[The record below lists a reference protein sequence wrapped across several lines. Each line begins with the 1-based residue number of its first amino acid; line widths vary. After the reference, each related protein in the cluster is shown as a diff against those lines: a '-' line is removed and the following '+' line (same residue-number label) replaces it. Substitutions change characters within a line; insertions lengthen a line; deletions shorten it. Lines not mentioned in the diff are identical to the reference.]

1 MNALRVEQSTPLVT
15 LQDSGRFGVRHLG
28 VTQGGA
34 LDWVSLHWANWLLG
48 NPLGAA
54 AVEITLGSFT
64 VEAMTNV
71 TLVIGG
77 ADLGATVGG
86 QPQAP
91 WQPFELKRGQ
101 RLAFTQPRRGARA
114 YLTAPGG
121 FTATQVMDS
130 VATVHRES
138 LGGLDGDG
146 EPLKTGDILTC
157 LRESARVKRAENHRL
172 PDFSRPAALDL
183 VLGAQIGDFAGES
196 LFDAFNSQWRL
207 DSRGD
212 RMGIRLLGPVLRCL
226 RTGMVSE
233 GIPLG
238 AVQVPAD
245 GQPIVLM
252 NDRQTIGGYPRL
264 GALTPASVARLA
276 QCLPDECVTLRP
288 VGQDAAQRAHRQL
301 LAQWNQAADRP

>member
-1 MNALRVEQSTPLVT
+1 MKALRIEQSTPLVT
-15 LQDSGRFGVRHLG
+15 LQDNGRFGVRHLG

-34 LDWVSLHWANWLLG
+34 LDWISLHWANWLLG
-48 NPLGAA
+48 NPLAA
-54 AVEITLGSFT
+54 SAVEITLGGFK
-64 VEAMTNV
+64 VEAIANV

-77 ADLGATVGG
+77 ADLGATVDG

-91 WQPFELKRGQ
+91 WLPFELRHGQ
-101 RLAFTQPRRGARA
+101 QLAFTRPRRGARA
-114 YLTAPGG
+114 YLAAPGG
-121 FTATQVMDS
+121 FSANQVMGS
-130 VATVHRES
+130 VATVQRES

-146 EPLKTGDILTC
+146 EPLKKGDVLSC
-157 LRESARVKRAENHRL
+157 LRESALERRAASDRV
-172 PDFSRPAALDL
+172 PDFSRPATLDL

-196 LFDAFNSQWRL
+196 LFDAFNSQFQL

-212 RMGIRLLGPVLRCL
+212 RMGIRLLGPALRCL

-276 QCLPDECVTLRP
+276 QCLPDEYVTLRP
-288 VGQDAAQRAHRQL
+288 IGQGAAQHAHRQL
-301 LAQWNQAADRP
+301 LALWDRAAD

>member
-1 MNALRVEQSTPLVT
+1 MNVLRIEQSTPLVT

-34 LDWVSLHWANWLLG
+34 LDWISLHWANWLLG
-48 NPLGAA
+48 NALGAA
-54 AVEITLGSFT
+54 AVEITLGGFT
-64 VEAMTNV
+64 VEAMANV
-71 TLVIGG
+71 TLAIGG
-77 ADLGATVGG
+77 ADLGATVDG

-91 WQPFELKRGQ
+91 WLPFELKRGQ
-101 RLAFTQPRRGARA
+101 RLAFTQPRCGARA

-121 FTATQVMDS
+121 FTASPFMDS
-130 VATVHRES
+130 VATVQRES
-138 LGGLDGDG
+138 LGGLNGDG
-146 EPLKTGDILTC
+146 EPLKKGDILSC
-157 LRESARVKRAENHRL
+157 LRESSPVRHAASDSL
-172 PDFSRPAALDL
+172 PDFSRPVALDL

-212 RMGIRLLGPVLRCL
+212 RMGIRLLGPTLRCL

-288 VGQDAAQRAHRQL
+288 IGQDAAQRAHRQL
-301 LAQWNQAADRP
+301 IAQWDRAAD